1 MVKENCGKVNTIKC
15 FYVEQSLFPC
25 VIVLLDVHHLPVDEV
40 LFDIVFLFGDD
51 RVLVVG
57 LEVFGVLVEDLFGGV
72 EDVAFT
78 EFLSVRYF

>member
-1 MVKENCGKVNTIKC
+1 M
-15 FYVEQSLFPC
+15 
-25 VIVLLDVHHLPVDEV
+25 PVDEV

-78 EFLSVRYF
+78 EFLSVRDF